1 MTFNPEEFGL
11 KKGYLYE
18 IISTTY
24 SLTEKAI
31 SPNASC
37 MGIRM
42 IGENQIQISP
52 FLGTTTYQNL
62 KENSTVA
69 INFID
74 DVYMYALAALKE
86 LNSPIGLNEFPKEY
100 YEFKFIESRAMDVP
114 FIKNSWGILIGDVS
128 QEFQKEKHDDLG
140 EMMVPVF
147 TLNIILAEKFRDS
160 FNVFNRAENL
170 ALETIILATKLKA
183 AKGTKDKK
191 SFYVIHE
198 KIIEHM
204 GNIERFGK
212 NKDALKTLKLVSD
225 YISNLMD

>member
-1 MTFNPEEFGL
+1 MNFNPEEFGL
-11 KKGYLYE
+11 KRDYLYE

-31 SPNASC
+31 NPNASC

-42 IGENQIQISP
+42 IEENQIEISP
-52 FLGTTTYQNL
+52 FFGTTTYQNL
-62 KENSTVA
+62 KEYSIIA
-69 INFID
+69 INFVD

-86 LNSPIGLNEFPKEY
+86 PNFPIGLNEFPKEY
-100 YEFKFIESRAMDVP
+100 FEFKHIESRSMDIP
-114 FIKNSWGILIGDVS
+114 YIKNAWGVLIGEVS
-128 QEFQKEKHDDLG
+128 REFQKEKHDDLG

-147 TLNIILAEKFRDS
+147 TLDIILAQKYQDS
-160 FNVFNRAENL
+160 FKTFNRAENL

-204 GNIERFGK
+204 SNIERFGK
-212 NKDALKTLKLVSD
+212 NKDALKTLELVSN
-225 YISNLMD
+225 YISKLIY